1 MLSNRFF
8 RWAVFSLAVLLLS
21 LDSSLLLRAEA
32 STCMGVQIL
41 TQEEMALYTQY
52 RKSDY
57 SDLLEYNGAP
67 AAVDTRTSTLYLSQ
81 KIRSDSEPK
90 DLPGE
95 LKIRSE
101 GCTLYFAPDNNFSSL
116 SAATQNG
123 YPFTLLV
130 VSDDNTYM
138 KYKVIFTTLPVLRL
152 DGVVIGQD
160 EEQQDLLEGDLCLWT
175 PEDPE
180 TERYSAKSSSVQWH
194 LRGYSSLLR
203 KKKSWKLSL
212 KDEAGLNNDLNFLGL
227 GKDDDWILN
236 AMASDDTNLKE
247 KLFMDLWND
256 WTVQNPWN
264 YKMSGGEYVEVV
276 SNGTYSGVY
285 LLQRRI
291 DRKYYRLMEDDILL
305 KGRNTELPQT
315 LQDSYEVIYSP
326 LGEPET
332 LALMEGILSGTDSSM
347 IHLDNFLDV
356 NLFLQY
362 SVAIDNAGIKN
373 MFYLL
378 KWRGDSYQLYMIP
391 WDTDMCWGVTY
402 ITDFAYDYQRSMNE
416 LVFRRE
422 YSAML
427 QKIPDLKMIMS
438 LRWAELRQSVFSEE
452 HVLKLLEE
460 NQAALSQSGA
470 FIRDRACWGQF
481 FKGKDTA
488 ENLSRFLQE
497 RLYRLDEYYS
507 Q

>member
-1 MLSNRFF
+1 MIHSRTCRIALF
-8 RWAVFSLAVLLLS
+8 LALLLVFAAA
-21 LDSSLLLRAEA
+21 LGLCLYED
-32 STCMGVQIL
+32 TQVCMGVKIL
-41 TQEEMALYTQY
+41 TEKNQSKIQEYVDLDLSWALM
-52 RKSDY
+52 
-57 SDLLEYNGAP
+57 YNDQP
-67 AAVDTRTSTLYLSQ
+67 AAVDVDTATIYIPQNIQSGTRAKDLSGKLAVTGSGYYLSFVPDEAF
-81 KIRSDSEPK
+81 SDLASAV
-90 DLPGE
+90 
-95 LKIRSE
+95 RE
-101 GCTLYFAPDNNFSSL
+101 GHTFKLNVVDNVYRCM
-116 SAATQNG
+116 Q
-123 YPFTLLV
+123 YHV
-130 VSDDNTYM
+130 V
-138 KYKVIFTTLPVLRL
+138 FTTLPVLRL
-152 DGVVIGQD
+152 DGVVTGQD

-194 LRGYSSLLR
+194 LRGYSSLFR
-203 KKKSWKLSL
+203 NKKSWKLSL
-212 KDEAGLNNDLNFLGL
+212 KDEAGLNKDLNFLGL

-247 KLFMDLWND
+247 KIFIDLWND
-256 WTVQNPWN
+256 WAVQNPWN
-264 YKMSGGEYVEVV
+264 YKMSDGEYVEVV
-276 SNGTYSGVY
+276 RNGTYSGVY

-315 LQDSYEVIYSP
+315 LHDSYEVIYSP
-326 LGEPET
+326 LGETET
-332 LALMEGILSGTDSSM
+332 LALMDGILSGTDSSM

-362 SVAIDNAGIKN
+362 GSAIDNAGIKN
-373 MFYLL
+373 TFYLL

-391 WDTDMCWGVTY
+391 WDTDMSWGVTY

-427 QKIPDLKMIMS
+427 QKIPDLKMMMS

-460 NQAALSQSGA
+460 NQAVLKQSGA
-470 FIRDRACWGQF
+470 FTRDQACWGQF
-481 FKGKDTA
+481 FNGKDTA

-497 RLYRLDEYYS
+497 RLVRLDEFYLS
-507 Q
+507 

>member
-1 MLSNRFF
+1 
-8 RWAVFSLAVLLLS
+8 
-21 LDSSLLLRAEA
+21 
-32 STCMGVQIL
+32 
-41 TQEEMALYTQY
+41 
-52 RKSDY
+52 
-57 SDLLEYNGAP
+57 
-67 AAVDTRTSTLYLSQ
+67 
-81 KIRSDSEPK
+81 
-90 DLPGE
+90 
-95 LKIRSE
+95 
-101 GCTLYFAPDNNFSSL
+101 
-116 SAATQNG
+116 
-123 YPFTLLV
+123 
-130 VSDDNTYM
+130 M
-138 KYKVIFTTLPVLRL
+138 KYNVIFTTLPVLRL

-160 EEQQDLLEGDLCLWT
+160 EEQQDLLEGNLCLWT

-180 TERYSAKSSSVQWH
+180 TERYSAKSSTVQWN

-236 AMASDDTNLKE
+236 AMATDDTNLKE

-264 YKMSGGEYVEVV
+264 YKMSDGEYVEVV
-276 SNGTYSGVY
+276 RNGTYSGVY

-326 LGEPET
+326 LEEAET

-362 SVAIDNAGIKN
+362 SSAIDNAGIKN
-373 MFYLL
+373 TFYLL

-391 WDTDMCWGVTY
+391 WDTDMSWGVTY
-402 ITDFAYDYQRSMNE
+402 ITDFAYNYQRSMNE

-427 QKIPDLKMIMS
+427 QKIPDLKMMMS
-438 LRWAELRQSVFSEE
+438 LRWAELRQAVFSEE

-470 FIRDRACWGQF
+470 FTRDRACWGQF

-497 RLYRLDEYYS
+497 RLVRLDQYYLS
-507 Q
+507 

>member
-57 SDLLEYNGAP
+57 SDFLEYNGAP
-67 AAVDTRTSTLYLSQ
+67 VAVDTRTATLYISQ
-81 KIRSDSEPK
+81 KIQSDSEPK

-95 LKIRSE
+95 LKIRDE

-138 KYKVIFTTLPVLRL
+138 KYNVIFTTLPVLRL

-180 TERYSAKSSSVQWH
+180 TKRYSAKSSSVQWH
-194 LRGYSSLLR
+194 LRGYSSLFR

-247 KLFMDLWND
+247 KIFMDLWND
-256 WTVQNPWN
+256 WAVQNPWN
-264 YKMSGGEYVEVV
+264 YKMSDGEYVEVV
-276 SNGTYSGVY
+276 RNGTYSGIY

-326 LGEPET
+326 LGETET
-332 LALMEGILSGTDSSM
+332 LALMDGILSGTDSSM
-347 IHLDNFLDV
+347 IHLDNFLDA

-362 SVAIDNAGIKN
+362 GSAIDNTGIKN
-373 MFYLL
+373 TFYLL
-378 KWRGDSYQLYMIP
+378 KWRGDSYQLYLIP
-391 WDTDMCWGVTY
+391 WDTDMSWGVTY

-427 QKIPDLKMIMS
+427 QKIPDLKMMMS

-460 NQAALSQSGA
+460 NQAVLKQSGA
-470 FIRDRACWGQF
+470 FTRDQACWGQF
-481 FKGKDTA
+481 FNGKDTA

-497 RLYRLDEYYS
+497 RLVRLDEFYLS
-507 Q
+507 